1 MYGINKLVFA
11 LFNPFMIGLFIFV
24 AALFIRRVRRALI
37 AIGVLW
43 MWLWSSG
50 IAGRIVALPL
60 EREWPVVAAEDQPT
74 ADAIVLLGGGISPQR
89 EGFPTPDMKQSADR
103 AWYAA
108 KLYNAGKAPIVIP
121 SNPNA
126 DKCDNIL
133 LMDLGVPESAIK
145 PETAARNTEEN
156 AKLVGAMLGQGKKM
170 LLVTSAWHMRRSVLM
185 FQKYAPGIE
194 IIPAA
199 TDYEALTGYDSNMS
213 WRDFVPDAGAMAVNV
228 AMFKEV
234 VGYWGY
240 RLLRK

>member
-108 KLYNAGKAPIVIP
+108 KLYNRC
-121 SNPNA
+121 NA
-126 DKCDNIL
+126 WARQEDAACDEC
-133 LMDLGVPESAIK
+133 VAH
-145 PETAARNTEEN
+145 ETFCAH
-156 AKLVGAMLGQGKKM
+156 V
-170 LLVTSAWHMRRSVLM
+170 S
-185 FQKYAPGIE
+185 
-194 IIPAA
+194 
-199 TDYEALTGYDSNMS
+199 
-213 WRDFVPDAGAMAVNV
+213 
-228 AMFKEV
+228 EV
-234 VGYWGY
+234 CT
-240 RLLRK
+240 RH